1 MKSKIVK
8 TESAANFVQS
18 MLKSAVEAKEVKPQT
33 RHDHVDMAELEKV
46 MAKLKKGQMR

>member
-8 TESAANFVQS
+8 TESTTSFVES
-18 MLKSAVEAKEVKPQT
+18 MLKSAQEVKEVKPQT

-46 MAKLKKGQMR
+46 MAKIKKGQMR